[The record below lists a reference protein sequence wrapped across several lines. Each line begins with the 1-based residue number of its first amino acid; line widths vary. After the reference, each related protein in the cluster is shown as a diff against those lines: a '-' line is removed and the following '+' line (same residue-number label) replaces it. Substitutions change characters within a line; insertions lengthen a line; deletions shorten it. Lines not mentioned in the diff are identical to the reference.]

1 MSGFRNS
8 LCRVFSK
15 LMLVRK
21 VKQLRL
27 SAEELQAKRKAKV
40 RNLFMI
46 GLTLIVFEV
55 FFNVGSYF
63 KGFLEFGDNL
73 KQDVR
78 AINNHTSLKTS
89 VEPSKVAPKELD
101 VVYIDPLTL
110 EEAISDEEKFTKK
123 TEDFIQSKQLRLKE
137 RVGDLKDAAE

>member
-8 LCRVFSK
+8 LCRIFKK
-15 LMLVRK
+15 LMLVRE
-21 VKQLRL
+21 VKQSRL
-27 SAEELQAKRKAKV
+27 SAEELQAKRKARF
-40 RNLFMI
+40 RNLLII

-63 KGFLEFGDNL
+63 RGFLEFGDNL
-73 KQDVR
+73 KQDFR

-101 VVYIDPLTL
+101 VVYIEPLIL

-123 TEDFIQSKQLRLKE
+123 TEDFIESKQLRLKE